1 MSRQFH
7 KLPSE
12 ILRIEDEYTAFCFDE
27 ACSNII
33 SHLINGDEPVY
44 VRQSLSRESGRH
56 FNTMSEFFNQME
68 RG

>member
-27 ACSNII
+27 ACSDII
-33 SHLINGDEPVY
+33 SHLMNGDEPTY
-44 VRQSLSRESGRH
+44 VKLGMSKESSKH
-56 FNTMSEFFNQME
+56 YSTMSEFFNQIE
-68 RG
+68 RR